1 MSYNA
6 ERPIGESD
14 VPESTSGPTGGIFS
28 SDFQR

>member
-6 ERPIGESD
+6 ERPLGDPD
-14 VPESTSGPTGGIFS
+14 VPDSTTGGFFS

>member
-6 ERPIGESD
+6 ERPIAERD
-14 VPESTSGPTGGIFS
+14 VPETQTGGLFS

>member
-6 ERPIGESD
+6 EKPEGDSD
-14 VPESTSGPTGGIFS
+14 VPDTRAGGFFS